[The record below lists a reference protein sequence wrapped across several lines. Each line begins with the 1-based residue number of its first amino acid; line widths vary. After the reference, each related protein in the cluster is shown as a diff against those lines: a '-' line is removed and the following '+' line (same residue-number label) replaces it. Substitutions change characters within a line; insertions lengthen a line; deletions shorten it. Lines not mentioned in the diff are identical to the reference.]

1 MPKVCKLISIVSFT
15 TLDMM
20 LCVTSKNRTL
30 FDGECYEIKWVAFVF
45 RAVDT
50 FFFPGLTQRILS
62 FFIWGGYGGGYGGNN
77 YGGGYGGQGG
87 RQNQQKNGRLMLTD
101 YPRTGHFHFFFMIPP
116 RPPPL
121 SLTTNR
127 DDDFF
132 TGGPQNPDP
141 YSNGWEG
148 TDCFPVVEVK
158 RTTLTLTRGGGT
170 LLLVVTHGHLASFF

>member
-101 YPRTGHFHFFFMIPP
+101 YPRTGHFHFFFFSWFPP
-116 RPPPL
+116 ARPP
-121 SLTTNR
+121 SLPPPTVMTI
-127 DDDFF
+127 FL
-132 TGGPQNPDP
+132 PAAL
-141 YSNGWEG
+141 
-148 TDCFPVVEVK
+148 K
-158 RTTLTLTRGGGT
+158 TLTLILTDGRGLIVF
-170 LLLVVTHGHLASFF
+170 LLLK